1 MGACCG
7 QPHEHGHD
15 DRQDA
20 AAPSEGR
27 VFLVEGLDCAEEVR
41 LLKDAVGPLVGDAER
56 LGFDVMRGRLIVPRD
71 AAATDEQVLAAV
83 RSTGMRG
90 QRADDSAGAQSAR
103 RDRRPLIAAVASGC
117 GIALALVFHGVS
129 AWSGSLTSL
138 VEAHADGIPAPEALL
153 YAAAM
158 VIGGWLLLPKAWQ
171 SLKRLR
177 PDMNLLMVVAVLGAV
192 ALGEWLEGA
201 MVVFLFAIS
210 LVLEGWSVGR
220 ARRAVEGLL
229 DLRPETAQ
237 VYADGNWVERPV
249 ADVAVGSIIR
259 VRPGDRVPLDGEIVT
274 GHSSLD
280 QSAVTG
286 ESVPV
291 ARSPGEAVYGGTV
304 NGEGTLQVRTTQ
316 PAGQTLLARVM
327 RLVETAHSRR
337 AGTEQWVE
345 RFARFY
351 TPAVLALAILI
362 ALLLPTVFAWA
373 WKDAV
378 YSALVLLVIACPCA
392 LVISTPVSIVTGL
405 AAAARHG
412 VLVKGGRFLELPA
425 RLRTVA
431 LDKTGT
437 LTQGRHQVVAVEALA
452 GADAARVRAVAG
464 ALEAQSTHPLAAA
477 IREDVAQ
484 AGTGLAEVDAVQ
496 VAAGRGVTA
505 CLAGEPVFLGS
516 LRYMQEQFRETD
528 RLEAAVA
535 GHEAEGRTV
544 VAVADAN
551 GPIGFF
557 ALSDRP
563 RPEARE
569 ALQDLA
575 ALGVEHRVMLTG
587 DKRATA
593 DRIAGDLPLTAVEA
607 ELLPEEK
614 VTVVERLGDDAAPVL
629 FVGDGVND
637 APAMARADLGV
648 AMGALGSDVAI
659 ETADVALMTDE
670 LNRLP
675 WLVRHARRTLAII
688 RQNIAFSLGIKAL
701 FVLLTLAGVASLW
714 GAIAADVGVSLL
726 VVMNGLRLLRPDRA
740 VVDAGGREAVSGE
753 A

>member
-7 QPHEHGHD
+7 QPHEQGHD

-20 AAPSEGR
+20 AAPSDGR

-56 LGFDVMRGRLIVPRD
+56 LGFDVMRGRLIVPRE
-71 AAATDEQVLAAV
+71 ATATDERVLAAI

-90 QRADDSAGAQSAR
+90 QRAEGSEGAHSAR
-103 RDRRPLIAAVASGC
+103 SDRRPLIAAVASGC
-117 GIALALVFHGVS
+117 SIALALAFHGVS
-129 AWSGSLTSL
+129 AWDGTANSL
-138 VEAHADGIPAPEALL
+138 VEAHADGIPAREVLL

-171 SLKRLR
+171 ALKRLR

-229 DLRPETAQ
+229 DMRPETAQ
-237 VYADGNWVERPV
+237 VYVDGAWVERPV
-249 ADVAVGSIIR
+249 ADVAVRSVIR
-259 VRPGDRVPLDGEIVT
+259 VRSGDRVPLDGEIVA

-291 ARSPGEAVYGGTV
+291 ARGPGEVVYGGTV
-304 NGEGTLQVRTTQ
+304 NGEGTLEVRTTQ

-327 RLVETAHSRR
+327 RLVESAHSRR
-337 AGTEQWVE
+337 AESEQWVE
-345 RFARFY
+345 RFARYY
-351 TPAVLALAILI
+351 TPAVLALASLI
-362 ALLLPTVFAWA
+362 ALALPTVFGWA
-373 WKDAV
+373 WKDGV

-392 LVISTPVSIVTGL
+392 LVISTPVSVVAGL

-425 RLRTVA
+425 TVRSVA

-437 LTQGRHQVVAVEALA
+437 LTQGRHQVVSVEALA
-452 GADAARVRAVAG
+452 GADPARVRVIAG
-464 ALEAQSTHPLAAA
+464 ALEAQSSHPLAAA
-477 IREDVAQ
+477 IREDVAR
-484 AGTGLAEVDAVQ
+484 AGAEPVAVDDFQ
-496 VAAGRGVTA
+496 VVAGRGVTA
-505 CLAGEPVFLGS
+505 RLAGESVCLGS
-516 LRYMQEQFRETD
+516 VRYMQERFQTTD
-528 RLEAAVA
+528 RLEVAVA
-535 GHEAEGRTV
+535 PHEADGRTV

-563 RPEARE
+563 RPDAQR

-575 ALGVEHRVMLTG
+575 ALGVRHRVMITG

-593 DRIAGDLPLTAVEA
+593 ERIAGDLPLTAVEA

-614 VTVVERLGDDAAPVL
+614 VAAVERLGDNATPVL

-675 WLVRHARRTLAII
+675 WLVRHARRTLAVI
-688 RQNIAFSLGIKAL
+688 RQNIAFSLGVKAL
-701 FVLLTLAGVASLW
+701 FVVLTLVGVASLW

-726 VVMNGLRLLRPDRA
+726 VVMNGLRLLRSERA
-740 VVDAGGREAVSGE
+740 IPEGTGGEAVAGE